1 MGDIDR
7 GDSES
12 VLDLLDDGSHLDPEL
27 CIEVRKRLVHEKDF
41 RLDGQSS
48 CQGYSLLL
56 SSGELLRQ
64 AVCVFGDLHESHEGL
79 CLLLYLVFRKL
90 PVLESESYV
99 LSYCEVRENGIV
111 LEHHADV
118 SLGWLEVVDE
128 TVPEIELAAFNR
140 VESGNH
146 PEQSRLS
153 ASGRSE
159 ECEELSGL
167 DFQGK
172 IRNGCEIAIFLY
184 CIDYC
189 DFDIHVNN
197 SAESIDKY
205 VLTLDVRA

>member
-1 MGDIDR
+1 MCDVDR

-12 VLDLLDDGSHLDPEL
+12 VLDFLDDGPHLDPEL
-27 CIEVRKRLVHEKDF
+27 CIEVRQRLVHEKNF

-48 CQGYSLLL
+48 CQGDSLLL

-64 AVCVFGDLHESHEGL
+64 AVGIFGNLHQCHEGF
-79 CLLLYLVFRKL
+79 CLFLYLVFRKL

-118 SLGWLEVVDE
+118 SLGGLEVVDE
-128 TVPEIELAAFNR
+128 TVPEIELTAFDR

-159 ECEELSGL
+159 EREKLSGL
-167 DFQGK
+167 DFQRK
-172 IRNGCEIAIFLY
+172 IRDGCEIAIFLY

-197 SAESIDKY
+197 SA
-205 VLTLDVRA
+205 VLC